1 MPLGRVTPNKSKV
14 KPISAA
20 ASGASDA
27 SSPATAAA
35 SSKSPKAP
43 LSSANKRQA
52 LGTQGGATGAKSK
65 PKKKK
70 KSKSKKS
77 ESLNDDD
84 NKKPTEPVRKLTK
97 PEGQVELTEE
107 ERKEEIQQVLTGD
120 DPNLPRNVCKYS
132 YKDRCFKLDPPGQ
145 SDHMAV
151 HYADEGSS
159 LHVESKE
166 YHLQKELEDQK
177 AEARKKK
184 QMGDGKDDGVADGQG
199 ATSSTNDDPNGDGN
213 DTATATATT
222 TFIEDGTVS
231 YTHLRAH
238 ET

>member
-1 MPLGRVTPNKSKV
+1 MKLSLSVFAYKKFRENVKFWWNRYQGDSRETYLCWLRCSK
-14 KPISAA
+14 
-20 ASGASDA
+20 
-27 SSPATAAA
+27 
-35 SSKSPKAP
+35 
-43 LSSANKRQA
+43 
-52 LGTQGGATGAKSK
+52 GAKSK
-65 PKKKK
+65 SKKKK

-166 YHLQKELEDQK
+166 YRLQKELEDQK

-184 QMGDGKDDGVADGQG
+184 QGKLRRWINLSLFMRRQVQG
-199 ATSSTNDDPNGDGN
+199 
-213 DTATATATT
+213 
-222 TFIEDGTVS
+222 
-231 YTHLRAH
+231 L
-238 ET
+238 